1 MDQEE
6 LCMQSFFNGVSG
18 MFNFSKLLDNVSN
31 NISNMNTPGYKGND
45 MFIRSLGDGDES
57 RGATITSSSMRTEAG
72 DLRQTANNT
81 DLAINGEGYFVL
93 KNKDGELFYTRA
105 GQFKLD
111 PDFKLIDSSSEF
123 SVMGINASGQLE
135 AINISEHQ
143 LLPPKAT
150 TEISLVG
157 NLNSSDSTY
166 TASNISV
173 FDAGGTTHILSAVF
187 TKSTDNTWDVVINN
201 SDTKQLASFQIQFGI
216 DSSPADG
223 FNSFTKSIFFGNSTQ
238 DIKFTIGSTGSLS
251 GVTQLS
257 GTSNLSA
264 SAKDGHNAIGLKSFS
279 VDDKGI
285 FQFTYSDSEKTSGQ
299 QIALTSFAD
308 TSVLEASS
316 SGLYKSNAL
325 ALPKF
330 GRPNSDIYGTIQSK
344 SIEMSNVDLTQEFA
358 DILILQRGYQASSR
372 VMSVSNDLLEQ
383 LFNNTR
389 TK

>member
-1 MDQEE
+1 
-6 LCMQSFFNGVSG
+6 MQSFFNGVAG
-18 MFNFSKLLDNVSN
+18 MFNFSRLLDNVSN

-45 MFIRSLGDGDES
+45 MFIRSLGDGAES
-57 RGATITSSSMRTEAG
+57 HGAAITSGSMRSEAG

-111 PDFKLIDSSSEF
+111 PNFKLIDSASEF
-123 SVMGINASGQLE
+123 SVMGINAAGQLE
-135 AINISEHQ
+135 AIDVSEHQ
-143 LLPPKAT
+143 LLPATAT
-150 TEISLVG
+150 TEVSLVG

-173 FDAGGTTHILSAVF
+173 FDASGATHVLSAVF
-187 TKSTDNTWDVVINN
+187 TKSAANTWDVVIKN
-201 SDTKQLASFQIQFGI
+201 SDATQVASFQLQFGA
-216 DSSPADG
+216 DSSPIDG
-223 FNSFTKSIFFGNSTQ
+223 FNNFTKSITLGGSTQ
-238 DIKFTIGSTGSLS
+238 DIKFTIGATGSLS
-251 GVTQLS
+251 GATQLS

-264 SAKDGHNAIGLKSFS
+264 SVKDGHNAIGLKSFS
-279 VDDKGI
+279 VDEKGI
-285 FQFTYSDSEKTSGQ
+285 FQFSYTDSEKASGQ
-299 QIALTSFAD
+299 QIALTNFAD
-308 TSVLEASS
+308 TSVLESS
-316 SGLYKSNAL
+316 SKGLYKSNAL
-325 ALPKF
+325 TLPKF
-330 GRPNSDIYGTIQSK
+330 GKPDSGVLGSIQGK